1 MKAKEIAQFLNLELD
16 SKLKNLSKGN
26 RGRAKIAATLG
37 READYYLLDE
47 PFSGLDPMVRD
58 DIIKGLIRFTDPER
72 QTVIMST
79 HELKEVEPLLDEI
92 VVLKGSRLIAHK
104 EVDEIRDTYGKD
116 ATSWMVSLFREGGE
130 VGMKPIVELKNLT
143 KTIGKKKIVD
153 NLNLALYPGQITGF
167 LGPNGAG
174 KTTTIR
180 MMVGLMEPSGGD
192 VVIEGISLADDFE
205 GGLSKVGVIV
215 ENPEMYKYMS
225 GYKNLVHFARMH
237 ENVTKARIDEVVS
250 QVGMQNRIHEKVST
264 YSLGMRQRLGLAQ
277 ALLHHPKFLI
287 LDEPTNGL
295 DPAGIR
301 EFRTYLRSIAEK
313 EGVSIFVSSH
323 MLSEI
328 ELMCDRIAVIQNG
341 KLIDIRDMAEAQES
355 HYYIEA
361 FPVEAAEEML
371 KAEGFTVE
379 AYNGGFV
386 INAEKTRIPGLV
398 QQMTAQELQL
408 FAVQPHRKTLEDQF
422 LEMTGGGQI
431 AEAHTK

>member
-1 MKAKEIAQFLNLELD
+1 ME
-16 SKLKNLSKGN
+16 
-26 RGRAKIAATLG
+26 
-37 READYYLLDE
+37 
-47 PFSGLDPMVRD
+47 
-58 DIIKGLIRFTDPER
+58 
-72 QTVIMST
+72 
-79 HELKEVEPLLDEI
+79 
-92 VVLKGSRLIAHK
+92 
-104 EVDEIRDTYGKD
+104 
-116 ATSWMVSLFREGGE
+116 
-130 VGMKPIVELKNLT
+130 MKPVVELKSLT

-192 VVIEGISLADDFE
+192 VIIDGISLADDFE

-237 ENVTKARIDEVVS
+237 ENVSKARIDEVVQ

-277 ALLHHPKFLI
+277 ALMHRPKFLI

-341 KLIDIRDMAEAQES
+341 QLIDIRDMAEARES
-355 HYYIEA
+355 YYYIEA
-361 FPVEAAEEML
+361 LPTEAAEEML
-371 KAEGFTVE
+371 KAEGFAVE
-379 AYNGGFV
+379 AYNGGFI
-386 INAEKTRIPGLV
+386 INAERARIPGLI
-398 QQMTAQELQL
+398 QEMTAQKLQL